1 MKKFRVAEKFVSR
14 NGESRLAGELAVFIR
29 FTGCGLRCSYCDTAW
44 ALSPDAP
51 HELMSLED
59 IVDYGKNTG
68 ITNVTLT
75 GGEPLMQQAVTDL
88 VAELIGTNHKV
99 EIETNGAVSIKELSE
114 LSDTL
119 GLTDELSV
127 TLDYKCPSSLMEDR
141 MLMDNYDYLREYDTV
156 KFVVGT
162 VEDMLRAKEIIDRYS
177 LIGKK
182 IKVYLSPVYG
192 ELEYKDIVQFMMD
205 NKMNGVRFQLQQHK
219 IIWDP
224 DMRGV

>member
-1 MKKFRVAEKFVSR
+1 
-14 NGESRLAGELAVFIR
+14 
-29 FTGCGLRCSYCDTAW
+29 
-44 ALSPDAP
+44 
-51 HELMSLED
+51 
-59 IVDYGKNTG
+59 
-68 ITNVTLT
+68 
-75 GGEPLMQQAVTDL
+75 
-88 VAELIGTNHKV
+88 
-99 EIETNGAVSIKELSE
+99 
-114 LSDTL
+114 
-119 GLTDELSV
+119 
-127 TLDYKCPSSLMEDR
+127 

-177 LIGKK
+177 LIEKK